1 MQNKLECMRDKLF
14 ISTLAP
20 IRKECLNEQA
30 NCLGYVGPKNFTT
43 CRCLIAVRPII
54 AAMLVRFSLEGYAH
68 AYEAQTLG
76 VMGEGCTSGT
86 RLEFESILRKLIG

>member
-30 NCLGYVGPKNFTT
+30 NCLGYVGPKIFTT
-43 CRCLIAVRPII
+43 CRCLIAVRPPIT
-54 AAMLVRFSLEGYAH
+54 AMLVRFSLEGYAR
-68 AYEAQTLG
+68 AYEARTLG
-76 VMGEGCTSGT
+76 VMDEGCTSGV
-86 RLEFESILRKLIG
+86 